1 VEPFAATDTLLKG
14 AIDNVR
20 DSLEKFRELQEAYL
34 ENLDREDIRA
44 RLAGGLWQPY
54 FANVNGW
61 QPQGPLWGSMP
72 QKEFRQASGDI
83 SFKSHFLEMPAQ
95 FEFTLPSKRINT
107 PHSRQAQAKA
117 MAEPAL

>member
-83 SFKSHFLEMPAQ
+83 SFKSHFLARLYPISAI
-95 FEFTLPSKRINT
+95 TGG
-107 PHSRQAQAKA
+107 
-117 MAEPAL
+117 MAEARKQGARYRNHRTL